1 MPPKAPSRN
10 NSTDIVQSLRDNP
23 IAVIAIALSSLAGGL
38 LIWGFFGTLTSE
50 GTGTGLIVR
59 GNRLFVVNSQQEG
72 IIKQQYVKVN
82 DPVKRGDLLMS
93 LDTSQQQIQIESTR
107 LQLKTNIPLSGASV
121 QAGQMLEATNKRLLE
136 QAERAYQ
143 DQAPSLKKR
152 IGQQEHAYQAAQS
165 LYKSGIVSASDL
177 SSAFDELSNIKSE
190 LLQLAQNINNTKAAY
205 QQARQQNAGNA
216 INLVQ
221 QNASLISGL
230 AGLKE
235 TVNQAKYIRSPITGT
250 VVGFEV
256 TVGNL
261 ANPGDPLM
269 TIMPTSGPLRA
280 ILLVGS
286 NDFQRIN
293 IGDDVLLSP
302 TATPSVRFGFIK
314 GKVIRLAQAPATQ
327 GELMKA
333 FGSTVTVQ
341 TLLSSFNSG
350 GQVDLPFLV
359 DVEMEQGLNGLPV
372 WTLGKQPPWGMR
384 PGSTSTARIVS
395 DKVRPISL
403 ILPFLRGL

>member
-1 MPPKAPSRN
+1 MTRNAPDSHN
-10 NSTDIVQSLRDNP
+10 INMVTTLRDNP
-23 IAVIAIALSSLAGGL
+23 VAVVAIALSSLAGGI
-38 LIWGFFGTLTSE
+38 LIWGFFGTLKSE
-50 GTGTGLIVR
+50 VTGTGLIVR
-59 GNRLFVVNSQQEG
+59 GNHLFVVNSQQEG
-72 IIKQQYVKVN
+72 IIKQQHVKIN
-82 DPVKRGDLLMS
+82 DTVKRGDLLMS
-93 LDTSQQQIQIESTR
+93 LDISQQQIQIDSTR
-107 LQLKTNIPLSGASV
+107 QQLKTNIPLTGTSI
-121 QAGQMLEATNKRLLE
+121 QAGQLLESTNLRLLQ
-136 QAERAYQ
+136 QAQKAYQ
-143 DQAPSLKKR
+143 DQAPSLQKR
-152 IGQQEHAYQAAQS
+152 MKQQEQAYQAAQS
-165 LYKSGIVSASDL
+165 LYKSGVVSASDL

-205 QQARQQNAGNA
+205 QQTRQQNAGNA

-221 QNASLISGL
+221 QNTSLIAGL

-235 TVNQAKYIRSPITGT
+235 TVDQAKYIRSPITGT
-250 VVGFEV
+250 VVGFEA
-256 TVGNL
+256 TVGNI
-261 ANPGDPLM
+261 ANPGDPLI
-269 TIMPTSGPLRA
+269 TLMPSSGPLRA

-286 NDFQRIN
+286 DDFQRIN

-314 GKVIRLAQAPATQ
+314 GKILKLAQAPATQ

-341 TLLSSFNSG
+341 TLLGSFNSG

-359 DVEMEQGLNGLPV
+359 DVEMEQGPNGLPV

-384 PGSTSTARIVS
+384 PGSTSTARIIS

>member
-1 MPPKAPSRN
+1 MTRNAPDSHKIN
-10 NSTDIVQSLRDNP
+10 MVTTLRDNP
-23 IAVIAIALSSLAGGL
+23 VAVVAIALSSLAGGI
-38 LIWGFFGTLTSE
+38 LIWGFFGTLKSE
-50 GTGTGLIVR
+50 VTGTGLIVR
-59 GNRLFVVNSQQEG
+59 GNHLFVVNSQQEG
-72 IIKQQYVKVN
+72 IIKQQHVKIN
-82 DPVKRGDLLMS
+82 DTVKRGDLLMS
-93 LDTSQQQIQIESTR
+93 LDISQQQIQIDSTR
-107 LQLKTNIPLSGASV
+107 QQLKTNIPLTGTSI
-121 QAGQMLEATNKRLLE
+121 QAGQLLESTNLRLLQ
-136 QAERAYQ
+136 QAEKAYQ
-143 DQAPSLKKR
+143 DQAPSLQKR
-152 IGQQEHAYQAAQS
+152 MKQQEQAYQAAQS
-165 LYKSGIVSASDL
+165 LYKSGVVSASDL

-205 QQARQQNAGNA
+205 QQTRQQNAGNA

-221 QNASLISGL
+221 QNTSLIAGL

-235 TVNQAKYIRSPITGT
+235 TVDQAKYIRSPITGT
-250 VVGFEV
+250 VVGFEA
-256 TVGNL
+256 TVGNI
-261 ANPGDPLM
+261 ANPGDPLI
-269 TIMPTSGPLRA
+269 TLMPSSGPLRA

-286 NDFQRIN
+286 DDFQRIN
-293 IGDDVLLSP
+293 VGDDVLLSP

-314 GKVIRLAQAPATQ
+314 GKILKLAQAPATQ

-359 DVEMEQGLNGLPV
+359 DVEVEQGPNGLPV

-384 PGSTSTARIVS
+384 PGSTSTARIIS

>member
-1 MPPKAPSRN
+1 MTQKAPEDQN
-10 NSTDIVQSLRDNP
+10 QNIMTTLRDNP
-23 IAVIAIALSSLAGGL
+23 ISVVAIALSSLAGGL
-38 LIWGFFGTLTSE
+38 LIWGFFGTLKSE
-50 GTGTGLIVR
+50 VTGTGLIVR
-59 GNRLFVVNSQQEG
+59 GDHLFVVNSQQEG
-72 IIKQQYVKVN
+72 IIKKQYVKVN
-82 DPVKRGDLLMS
+82 DTVQRGDTLMS
-93 LDTSQQQIQIESTR
+93 LDTSQQQIQIDSTR
-107 LQLKTNIPLSGASV
+107 QQLKTNIPLSGASV
-121 QAGQMLEATNKRLLE
+121 EAGQMLEATNKRLLE

-143 DQAPSLKKR
+143 DQAPSLEKR
-152 IGQQEHAYQAAQS
+152 MNQQQQAYQAAQS

-235 TVNQAKYIRSPITGT
+235 TVNQAKYIRSPIAGT
-250 VVGFEV
+250 VVGFEA

-261 ANPGDPLM
+261 ANPGDPLI
-269 TIMPTSGPLRA
+269 TIMPSSGPLRA

-286 NDFQRIN
+286 DDFQRIN
-293 IGDDVLLSP
+293 MGDEVLLSP

-314 GKVIRLAQAPATQ
+314 GKILKLAQAPATQ

-341 TLLSSFNSG
+341 TLLGSFNAG

-359 DVEMEQGLNGLPV
+359 DVEVEQGANGLPV

-384 PGSTSTARIVS
+384 PGSTSTARIIS